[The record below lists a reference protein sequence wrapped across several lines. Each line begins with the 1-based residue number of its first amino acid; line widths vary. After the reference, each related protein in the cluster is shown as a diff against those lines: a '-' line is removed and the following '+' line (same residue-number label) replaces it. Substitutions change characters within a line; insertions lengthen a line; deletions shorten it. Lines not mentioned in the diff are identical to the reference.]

1 MRSLLDEHFRR
12 EMTARDQARLLALE
26 PRAGC
31 VVEFV
36 GNVYDI
42 DIDFDEETATITSDL
57 DPDEEKKLPY
67 EEFMSLVRA
76 WTPPTGRA
84 R

>member
-1 MRSLLDEHFRR
+1 MRDLLDEYFRL
-12 EMTARDQARLLALE
+12 EMNARDQAGLLALE

-36 GNVYDI
+36 GNVYFV

-57 DPDEEKKLPY
+57 DPDEEHTLPY
-67 EEFMSLVRA
+67 EEFMDLVRA
-76 WTPPTGRA
+76 WEPPTGGTR
-84 R
+84 